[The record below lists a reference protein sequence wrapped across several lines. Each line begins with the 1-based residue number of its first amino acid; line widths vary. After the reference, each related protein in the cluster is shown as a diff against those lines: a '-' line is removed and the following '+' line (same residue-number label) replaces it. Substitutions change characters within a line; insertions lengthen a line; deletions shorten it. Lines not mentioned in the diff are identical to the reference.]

1 MNKKS
6 NTTMIVIGLAIVVG
20 GIYLFTRDKKNMYA
34 LTIVKAGK
42 SFNYPTLM
50 TFDEEYLKAWADAVK
65 SNSETFVVNGK
76 NYSTKGGKA
85 V

>member
-6 NTTMIVIGLAIVVG
+6 NTTMIVIGLAVIGV
-20 GIYLFTRDKKNMYA
+20 GIYLFTKNKKNMYA

-50 TFDEEYLKAWADAVK
+50 TFDEEYLKAWADSVK
-65 SNSETFVVNGK
+65 SNSDIFVVNGK

>member
-6 NTTMIVIGLAIVVG
+6 NTTMIVIGLALVVG
-20 GIYLFTRDKKNMYA
+20 GIYLFTRNKKNMYA
-34 LTIVKAGK
+34 LTIIKSGKA
-42 SFNYPTLM
+42 FNYPTLI
-50 TFDEEYLKAWADAVK
+50 TFDEDYLKAWADAVK
-65 SNSETFVVNGK
+65 NNSDIFVLNGK

>member
-1 MNKKS
+1 MNNKS
-6 NTTMIVIGLAIVVG
+6 NPTMLIIGLVLIGG
-20 GIYLFTRDKKNMYA
+20 GIYLFTRNKKNIYA

-42 SFNYPTLM
+42 AFNYPTLI
-50 TFDEEYLKAWADAVK
+50 TFEEEYLKAWSDAVK
-65 SNSETFVVNGK
+65 SNSETFSLNGK